1 MSDRNRTLIKADRTR
16 IIWDALYWHLPFTI
30 TFDLFAYRCEVSLW
44 VTFPP
49 SLTQSLM
56 LPSGCSPSLTHSIN
70 HWNSL
75 TNVTLRMLLSTHLSV
90 GPVDPLGALVLMWQK
105 FTSQNF
111 NIRVANEAR
120 KTFNNSITDKIVAQ
134 VNITFCLSNYKQ
146 TLWAEP
152 ALQVTLVTLNLL
164 PIRMYVHSMW

>member
-1 MSDRNRTLIKADRTR
+1 MGRPVLAPSIYNYIWFVCFQMRSISMSDLFPLT
-16 IIWDALYWHLPFTI
+16 HSI
-30 TFDLFAYRCEVSLW
+30 TE
-44 VTFPP
+44 
-49 SLTQSLM
+49 TQSLM

-146 TLWAEP
+146 TLWAKP
-152 ALQVTLVTLNLL
+152 ALQLVTLNLL